1 VNGVDLVLYD
11 ILKVM
16 IFIMLLSIYERTIV
30 AVLI

>member
-1 VNGVDLVLYD
+1 MNGVDLVLYD